1 MIHWT
6 TKDTIKERPL
16 ATLIIFTIMIT
27 AIAGGIGFTD
37 FISQEA
43 ITMSNILIGSFF
55 IMQII
60 GGFLAMVFGFTCA
73 IFADK
78 FDHMQFVGLGFML
91 IGLAMIIAFTSL
103 FKRLVNGL
111 L

>member
-37 FISQEA
+37 FIS
-43 ITMSNILIGSFF
+43 
-55 IMQII
+55 
-60 GGFLAMVFGFTCA
+60 
-73 IFADK
+73 
-78 FDHMQFVGLGFML
+78 
-91 IGLAMIIAFTSL
+91 
-103 FKRLVNGL
+103 
-111 L
+111 